1 MATSSSGFAPGKGT
15 AVNAENPKTEKPND
29 AELAVAFYNAVRSE
43 ALQRIALREQ
53 TLLAWVT
60 VLGVI
65 GGLYFKQG
73 LGDPR
78 LLILV
83 PILSLPFS
91 VLVYRHQYINGRIG
105 DYIETELNQYLRQ
118 STESAPRHWD
128 NSKCFRRMLPFFLR
142 VEDMVTT
149 VLLAALP
156 IGVLLLG
163 ARALSQMTSIWIV
176 VGWLCAIASAVLA
189 LFWRRSNARH

>member
-1 MATSSSGFAPGKGT
+1 
-15 AVNAENPKTEKPND
+15 VRLYRNAEDPKTEKPND
-29 AELAVAFYNAVRSE
+29 TELAVAFYNAVRSE
-43 ALQRIALREQ
+43 AVQRIALREQ

-73 LGDPR
+73 GGDPR

-128 NSKCFRRMLPFFLR
+128 SSKCLRRMLPFFLR

-149 VLLAALP
+149 TLLAALP

-163 ARALSQMTSIWIV
+163 ARAVSQMNSIWIV

-189 LFWRRSNARH
+189 LFFIRVNELD